1 MALTEGTRVIVAGV
15 PEKGIPMICAEAVSY
30 GDLLAVDA
38 NGKVE
43 PVDSDD
49 AEHGRLIAAE
59 DGAADDVIP
68 CYWIAVMDGFTA
80 GTEGGALYPS
90 GTDGAVSESIE
101 TDAGDSNEIVGWV
114 LTETMILLIPSIRAD
129 GVVAT

>member
-1 MALTEGTRVIVAGV
+1 MALTEGTRVIVAGI
-15 PEKGIPMICAEAVSY
+15 PEKGIPMICAEAVAY

-49 AEHGRLIAAE
+49 AEHARLVAGEA
-59 DGAADDVIP
+59 GATNDVIP
-68 CYWIAVMDGFTA
+68 CYWIAVMDGFTG
-80 GTEGGALYPS
+80 GTEGAALYPC
-90 GTDGAVSESIE
+90 GTDGQVSETIE
-101 TDAGDSNEIVGWV
+101 TDAGDSNEIVGYV
-114 LTETMILLIPSIRAD
+114 LTTTMIIILPAIRAD